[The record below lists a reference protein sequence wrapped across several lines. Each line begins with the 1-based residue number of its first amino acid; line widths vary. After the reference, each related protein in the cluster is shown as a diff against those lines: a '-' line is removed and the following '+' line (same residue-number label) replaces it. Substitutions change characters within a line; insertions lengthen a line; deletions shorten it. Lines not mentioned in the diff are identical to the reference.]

1 MVANMKSL
9 KEKDKAFDK
18 TNKDDSYYSFQTEKR
33 NILNGIYKDL
43 LEE

>member
-9 KEKDKAFDK
+9 KEKDKTFDK
-18 TNKDDSYYSFQTEKR
+18 INKDDNYYSFQTEKR
-33 NILNGIYKDL
+33 NTLNSIYKDL